1 MTMINKMMRKILKQ
15 GETIKT
21 HLSQLKDGQ
30 AEVQRIEEL
39 CQKIRQSKKGK
50 KILMEHFIESANLM
64 SKCEMD
70 LDPLLMPGTLSS
82 ALTSED
88 EMFYMDHPILTDSEG
103 EPKLDKDIG
112 GMSKKKKAGKAE
124 MDEDEDDELF
134 LVIEN
139 NDDLD
144 SGVHFDL
151 HKRSKSQMTEM
162 QPICSSVELTEVL
175 LETPKRKKRVQRNFE
190 DLKRHSLNNQFNT
203 PAVISSLG
211 QEDEGR
217 KITPTLT
224 VDNPDFKRTSL
235 QFDTIRREII
245 VKMNDLKDLLQ
256 KEEDLIVNLETK
268 CQRYKRE
275 NEIYGRKQV
284 QVHLKV
290 DEIQENLNKCAKE
303 IVQHE
308 LDLYKTKLEIREN
321 YLVLDDLKEMLA
333 EKDPISGFGKS
344 EFNRLVEKKF
354 GLENTRGRPGN
365 ETPQQETGHRLVLP
379 SFITSPF
386 VDNVHEFCDQNNDS
400 IIV

>member
-1 MTMINKMMRKILKQ
+1 MTLINQMMRKILKQ
-15 GETIKT
+15 GESIKQ
-21 HLSQLKDGQ
+21 HLSQVTDNQ
-30 AEVQRIEEL
+30 DEVQRIGKL
-39 CQKIRQSKKGK
+39 CQNIRQTKQGK
-50 KILMEHFIESANLM
+50 RILMEQFIKSTNLM
-64 SKCEMD
+64 TD
-70 LDPLLMPGTLSS
+70 LDIDPSLLPGTLSS

-88 EMFYMDHPILTDSEG
+88 ELFYMDHPILTDTEG
-103 EPKLDKDIG
+103 ETETKIIKNT
-112 GMSKKKKAGKAE
+112 KATKAE

-151 HKRSKSQMTEM
+151 NKRPKSQMTEM

-175 LETPKRKKRVQRNFE
+175 LETPKRKKRSQRNFK
-190 DLKRHSLNNQFNT
+190 DLLALNKQFSDAAVTVCASKTTCNQQNVEKAKKNT
-203 PAVISSLG
+203 PSL
-211 QEDEGR
+211 QF
-217 KITPTLT
+217 
-224 VDNPDFKRTSL
+224 NPDFKRTSL

-275 NEIYGRKQV
+275 NEAYGRTQGQV
-284 QVHLKV
+284 QLKV
-290 DEIQENLNKCAKE
+290 DEIQDNLNKCAKE
-303 IVQHE
+303 IVQYE

-333 EKDPISGFGKS
+333 EKDPISGFGRS

-354 GLENTRGRPGN
+354 GLENRNGCPSN
-365 ETPQQETGHRLVLP
+365 ETPNRRCNLP

-386 VDNVHEFCDQNNDS
+386 VDNVHEFCDNNS